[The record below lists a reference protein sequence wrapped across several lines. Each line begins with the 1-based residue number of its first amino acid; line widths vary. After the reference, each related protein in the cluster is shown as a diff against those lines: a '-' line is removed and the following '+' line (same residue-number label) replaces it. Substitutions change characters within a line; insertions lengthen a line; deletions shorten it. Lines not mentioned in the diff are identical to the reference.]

1 MLNRAVAAPPS
12 HQPGAMDQVSYLN
25 NLERNQ
31 PTIMSQMSS
40 VVQPRMEVEIIFST
54 ILEPVQ

>member
-12 HQPGAMDQVSYLN
+12 HQTGTAMDQVSYLN

-31 PTIMSQMSS
+31 PTIMSS
-40 VVQPRMEVEIIFST
+40 VVQPRMEVGIIFSK
-54 ILEPVQ
+54 ILESVQ